1 MLHILLP
8 NDLKIKCDN
17 NWIEN
22 YQCEEHKVFE
32 ASVEM
37 CLFLELDDHLKVGVV
52 YVRIHPEEA
61 LEDRL
66 DDVTEVGRERRPCL
80 ASQCRTKHH
89 MIVRPQSPKIIK
101 MQFFSALILCDQT
114 NQLPSF

>member
-1 MLHILLP
+1 
-8 NDLKIKCDN
+8 LKIKCDN

-22 YQCEEHKVFE
+22 YQCEEHKVLE

-37 CLFLELDDHLKVGVV
+37 CVFLELDDHLKVGVV

-66 DDVTEVGRERRPCL
+66 DNVTEVGRERSPCWHHHFKP
-80 ASQCRTKHH
+80 KHTWSL
-89 MIVRPQSPKIIK
+89 VRQQK
-101 MQFFSALILCDQT
+101 
-114 NQLPSF
+114 

>member
-1 MLHILLP
+1 MLHILLS
-8 NDLKIKCDN
+8 NGLKIKCDN

-66 DDVTEVGRERRPCL
+66 DNVTEVGRERSSCL
-80 ASQCRTKHH
+80 ASALQTKHTW
-89 MIVRPQSPKIIK
+89 S
-101 MQFFSALILCDQT
+101 LIRQK
-114 NQLPSF
+114 